1 MSITRVATNF
11 EALFARQQIQK
22 MEMQS
27 GKAMS
32 RIASGLK
39 INNAGDDP
47 SSISALSQERA
58 SMAGARVAQ
67 QNLQESTELLKFADS
82 VLAGIENSI
91 IELSTLATRVANDA
105 TLSTVQETAIIA
117 NYAAITAATGSLGAT
132 NLNAL
137 EWNGI
142 AVANTGLS
150 STYLALDG
158 AGNQL
163 QLTNAFAAN
172 AWDQGTLG
180 YTAALTV
187 ATANTCITTASA
199 ALDIVGGY
207 RADIGGI
214 LGRLEMNMAQAM
226 SAEVNHAS
234 AVSTIGD
241 ADLAG
246 EIAQMATSQI
256 IAQSA
261 TAMLGQANLQG
272 QIVLSLLG

>member
-1 MSITRVATNF
+1 MSITRIATNF

-32 RIASGLK
+32 RIASGLR

-105 TLSTVQETAIIA
+105 TLSPVQEAAIIA
-117 NYAAITAATGSLGAT
+117 NYGAITASTGSLGAT

-137 EWNGI
+137 EWNGV

-172 AWDQGTLG
+172 AWNIGTLG

-187 ATANTCITTASA
+187 GTANACITTASD

-226 SAEVNHAS
+226 SVEVNHAS

-246 EIAQMATSQI
+246 EIAQLATSQI
-256 IAQSA
+256 VAQAA